1 MGFYA
6 QEVPAKSDCP
16 QEAGVSDSLVALRR
30 FFHDLATPLSGV
42 GLHLER
48 ASRLAARGEDPS
60 EAIAVA
66 RRELERAFQLF
77 ERGREALLSTTGESS
92 GSA

>member
-1 MGFYA
+1 M
-6 QEVPAKSDCP
+6 
-16 QEAGVSDSLVALRR
+16 SDSLVALGR

-48 ASRLAARGEDPS
+48 ASRLSARGEDPS
-60 EAIAVA
+60 EAIGVA
-66 RRELERAFQLF
+66 RCELERAFELF
-77 ERGREALLSTTGESS
+77 ERGREALLSTTGGS